1 MTTFTEEQIRARHK
15 ERVSALVDLYG
26 STLAIPRDII
36 DRLAERNKEDWV
48 QFVAERDGKAKSTPD
63 TPIMP
68 IVTDEQ
74 VAAIETIDPEHCFAD
89 ERGEDCF
96 GADEN
101 CTPEDPVYDENG
113 LRRIDA
119 PLGDIGADVS
129 IATPETE

>member
-1 MTTFTEEQIRARHK
+1 MTTFTEEQIRSRHK

-74 VAAIETIDPEHCFAD
+74 VAAIESGHCHAD

-101 CTPEDPVYDENG
+101 CNPDYGSDEPDAQTLADAEDAEAI
-113 LRRIDA
+113 LA
-119 PLGDIGADVS
+119 
-129 IATPETE
+129 ETE